1 MSLRNPTVDGC
12 AWAACGKSL
21 ASKQTA
27 LGTRGFSVKK
37 RAWSTTTRFPTG
49 CAGPWK
55 TLVSIR
61 WCRSYEMREHKRVPR
76 ISTASLP
83 QPLYRGRGGLLLLL
97 LLVLFFTCQ
106 SSEQEVL
113 IDYRLIS
120 SECAVSR
127 KLRTISIQSGSFYAV
142 HRTPRDD
149 FSAWAFLIVV
159 NVHF

>member
-1 MSLRNPTVDGC
+1 MTSRHEHPGKMPLRNLTVDGC

-27 LGTRGFSVKK
+27 LGTRGSSVKK
-37 RAWSTTTRFPTG
+37 RAWSTMTRFPTG

-55 TLVSIR
+55 TLASIR
-61 WCRSYEMREHKRVPR
+61 WCRSYEMREQKRAPR

-106 SSEQEVL
+106 NSEQEV

-120 SECAVSR
+120 SERTVSR
-127 KLRTISIQSGSFYAV
+127 KLRATGIQSGSFYAV
-142 HRTPRDD
+142 QDAER
-149 FSAWAFLIVV
+149 
-159 NVHF
+159 

>member
-1 MSLRNPTVDGC
+1 LTSRHEHPGKMPLRNLIVDGC

-27 LGTRGFSVKK
+27 LGTRGSSVNK
-37 RAWSTTTRFPTG
+37 RVGSTTTRFPTG

-61 WCRSYEMREHKRVPR
+61 WCRSYEMREQKRVPR

-83 QPLYRGRGGLLLLL
+83 QPLYPGRGGLLLL

-120 SECAVSR
+120 SERAVSR
-127 KLRTISIQSGSFYAV
+127 KLRATGIQSGSFYAV
-142 HRTPRDD
+142 QDAER
-149 FSAWAFLIVV
+149 
-159 NVHF
+159 